1 MERKGLRMLR
11 KVDVCTTA
19 YGGGQVGESAELMLR
34 ERQTD
39 AGHQGL
45 DFGTDGV

>member
-1 MERKGLRMLR
+1 MERKGFRMLR

-19 YGGGQVGESAELMLR
+19 YGGGQVGESAELTLR

-39 AGHQGL
+39 TGHHGL
-45 DFGTDGV
+45 DLETDGV